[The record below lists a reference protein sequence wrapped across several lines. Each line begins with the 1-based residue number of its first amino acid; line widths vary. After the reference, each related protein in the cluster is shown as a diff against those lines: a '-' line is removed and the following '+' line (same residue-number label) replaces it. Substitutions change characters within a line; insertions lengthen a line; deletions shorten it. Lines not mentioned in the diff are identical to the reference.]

1 MTPTKGKPGD
11 LPAALKPEALRQS
24 CDPARLGFETTAG
37 LTSDPA
43 LLGQDRAMDA
53 INLSADMAHK
63 DFNLFVLGPEGS
75 GRHHAV
81 MTLLGAAAR
90 KRPVPSDWIYVN
102 NFDAPHKPHAIEMPS
117 GSAPRFKSAMQDL
130 VDDLAHEIPAMFE
143 SEEYQAQARAIN
155 EEFGERHET
164 PIAEF
169 ADEALKQE
177 VALLRTPV
185 GFMLAA
191 IVDGKPITPEVYN
204 KLDPEKREEIDAK
217 VHALEERL
225 AEILKLG
232 PNLEKEHRQ
241 RMEKLHA
248 SMAEKAVSTRMKEVL
263 AEFRGIPRVADYLEN
278 TRNDMISN
286 AEVFLLH
293 LENASDGPFPQAIRK
308 YHSEPQFDRYAVNVM
323 VSHTEEDSAGASVVT
338 EDLPTIGH
346 LNGRI
351 EYQSQMGTLVTNFTL
366 IKPGALHRAN
376 QGFLVLDARQV
387 LSEPYA
393 WDALKRCL
401 QTRTITITSMADR
414 LGLSSTISLEPD
426 PIPLDVRVVLIGDR
440 QLHMLLQLLDPDFDD
455 LFKLQADFEDDLP
468 RDEDS
473 TDRYARV
480 IAGHADR
487 LGLLPLTAGAVAA
500 VLDHAVRLA
509 DDASK
514 FTLRISAL
522 ADMMSE
528 ADQYARQAGQDT
540 VTDADIARAIR
551 QADRRAARIRDRIH
565 EATMRDTI
573 LIDTEGGAVGQINGL
588 SVLGI
593 GKYSFGRPARISATV
608 RMGGGK
614 FIDIEREVELGGPL
628 HSKGVLIL
636 SGYLASRYARNVP
649 MSLQASLVFEQSYG
663 GVDGDSA
670 SSAELYALLSALSDL
685 PLRQDL
691 AVTGSVS
698 QTGLVQ
704 AIGGVNEKIEG
715 FFDLCNARGL
725 TGTQGVLIPAANR
738 QNLMLRADVVE
749 AAAAGRFHVYP
760 VKTIDQGIAI
770 LTGTEAGE
778 RGADGAFPEDS
789 VNARVEA
796 RLRRFAED
804 RRRFAMKDASPDG
817 AGT

>member
-1 MTPTKGKPGD
+1 MTRATGHAEDRPV
-11 LPAALKPEALRQS
+11 ALAPVALRNA
-24 CDPARLGFETTAG
+24 CDPALVGFDT
-37 LTSDPA
+37 TSDLKTGTT
-43 LLGQDRAMDA
+43 LLGQDRAIEA
-53 INLSADMAHK
+53 INLSAEIGHK

-81 MTLLGAAAR
+81 MTLLGEAAK
-90 KRPVPSDWIYVN
+90 KRPVPRDWVYVN
-102 NFDAPHKPHAIEMPS
+102 NFDAPHKPHAIEMPA
-117 GSAPRFKSAMQDL
+117 GSAPRLKAAMQDL

-169 ADEALKQE
+169 ADQALKEE

-191 IVDGKPITPEVYN
+191 IVNGKPITPEVY
-204 KLDPEKREEIDAK
+204 KTLAPEEREKIDAK
-217 VHALEERL
+217 VEALEERL
-225 AEILKLG
+225 SDILKLG

-248 SMAEKAVSTRMKEVL
+248 SMAEKAVSTRM
-263 AEFRGIPRVADYLEN
+263 AELRARFSEISQVADYLEEA
-278 TRNDMISN
+278 RNDMISN
-286 AEVFLLH
+286 AELFLQH
-293 LENASDGPFPQAIRK
+293 LQDGSDGPFPQAIRK

-323 VSHTEEDSAGASVVT
+323 VSHANDLSVGASVVT
-338 EDLPTIGH
+338 EDLPSLGH

-351 EYQSQMGTLVTNFTL
+351 EYVSQMGTLVTNFTL

-376 QGFLVLDARQV
+376 QGYLVLDARQV

-393 WDALKRCL
+393 WEALKRCL
-401 QTRTITITSMADR
+401 QTGTITITSMADR
-414 LGLSSTISLEPD
+414 LGLSPTISLEPD

-440 QLHMLLQLLDPDFDD
+440 KLHMLLQVLDPDFDD
-455 LFKLQADFEDDLP
+455 LFKVQADFEDDLP
-468 RDEDS
+468 RTDDS
-473 TDRYARV
+473 TARYARI
-480 IAGHADR
+480 IAAHAAR
-487 LGLLPLTAGAVAA
+487 LGLLPLAADTVAA

-509 DDASK
+509 DDTSK

-522 ADMMSE
+522 ADMMCE
-528 ADQYARQAGQDT
+528 ADQYARKAGQDS
-540 VTDADIARAIR
+540 VTAADIARAIR
-551 QADRRAARIRDRIH
+551 QADLRAARIRDRIH

-573 LIDTEGGAVGQINGL
+573 LIDTTGSVVGQINGL

-593 GKYSFGRPARISATV
+593 GNYSFGRPSRITATV
-608 RMGGGK
+608 RMGSGK
-614 FIDIEREVELGGPL
+614 FIDIEREGELGGPL

-636 SGYLASRYARNVP
+636 SGYLASRFAQDVP
-649 MSLQASLVFEQSYG
+649 MALQASLVFEQSYG

-670 SSAELYALLSALSDL
+670 SSAELYALLSALSGL

-698 QTGLVQ
+698 QTGQVQ

-715 FFDLCNARGL
+715 FFDLCKARGL
-725 TGTQGVLIPAANR
+725 SGSQGVLIPASNT
-738 QNLMLRADVVE
+738 QNLMLRDDVVQ
-749 AAAAGRFHVYP
+749 AATAGQFHVYP
-760 VKTIDQGIAI
+760 IMTIDQGITL
-770 LTGTEAGE
+770 LTGVAAGA
-778 RGADGAFPEDS
+778 RGADGAFPEGT

-804 RRRFAMKDASPDG
+804 RKRFAEK
-817 AGT
+817 AGPRDPEAP